1 MQVAL
6 AEVGGT
12 LNFADI
18 RLVIGTR
25 PEAIKLAPVARALAA
40 RGLRPKLIFTGQHP
54 ALDTAEHG
62 LDRFDLIRLPCP
74 GLPDPHLHVDSVTA
88 ALLPQLLRQPPDLL
102 IVQGDTSSALGGA
115 LAGFCAGVQVA
126 HVEAGLRSHNPAM
139 PWPEEEYRTAIDAQA
154 DLLFAPTELAAD
166 NLRAEGVPGAIFVTG
181 NSGIDALLETCA
193 SLPPP
198 AVRDSAFKVILA
210 PAIVHAIIGVSSEQ
224 GHVSLPIWFGG
235 PADGG
240 CCTFVLDLSFRNS
253 PSRARAER
261 LRC

>member
-74 GLPDPHLHVDSVTA
+74 GLPDPHLHVKSVTA

-198 AVRDSAFKVILA
+198 AVRDSALPRLLVTCHRRENWGDGLQSIAAALRDLA
-210 PAIVHAIIGVSSEQ
+210 
-224 GHVSLPIWFGG
+224 
-235 PADGG
+235 ADGSMAID
-240 CCTFVLDLSFRNS
+240 VLLHPNS
-253 PSRARAER
+253 YVAETMHR
-261 LRC
+261 LLAS